1 VDISKW
7 NYIMKSFQDMLGYDK
22 GTTEV
27 LITKRFSKIGF
38 KDIESLDERE
48 SKYLIYILRKKYRE
62 ILDNDKKRNSYE
74 RVKAKH

>member
-1 VDISKW
+1 MDISKW
-7 NYIMKSFQDMLGYDK
+7 NYIVKSFQDILGYEK

-27 LITKRFSKIGF
+27 LITKRFSAIGQ
-38 KDIESLDERE
+38 KDINILNDRE
-48 SKYLIYILRKKYRE
+48 SKYLTHILRKRYKE